1 MNRYRFASS
10 APMFHQAARRMLE
23 PLRLPKIAPRPRT
36 GRVAPRKLRPCRRSA
51 RALARGLPVALPL
64 ALNGALAFG
73 GKVADQDALI
83 EEVVVTANFRDS
95 AVQAAPV
102 SVSVLSAQSI
112 ELRAAQHLEQVLGM
126 APNLNYAAGASRGRF
141 LQARGVG
148 ERSQFKDPLDASV
161 GMVIDGIDF
170 SGIGLA
176 AVLHDVRQVE
186 VLRGPQGTAFGA
198 NALGGMVLVKSNDPT
213 EQFEGSLTTG
223 VGNYGAWRTGAVL
236 SGPLAEGLAGRLAL
250 HRFAGDGYIKND
262 FLDLDDT
269 NGYQELSLRAKLRWR
284 LGAATRIDLAGLY
297 VDVDNGYDA
306 FSLENRRRTGSDEPG
321 HDRQE
326 SLGLSLNLAHDGVE
340 AFLIEGN
347 LSWEGSD
354 LEYGFDWDWSN
365 LAAGGVRGGEN
376 NARERDALG
385 VDLRLLSRGRAG
397 LDGPL
402 SWVVGA
408 YYHRREVALD
418 YDDHWQDSYGT
429 WPSAFSSD
437 FATERQALYGQ
448 VEWAL
453 AEGWLLSLGG
463 RFEAYDNSYED
474 SAGVAA
480 EPDDDLWGGRISLER
495 RLSDGLMA
503 YALIS
508 RGFKT
513 GGVNGQAVAA
523 ADPAG
528 DPAIAQFLNER
539 IAFAAETLTNYEAGL
554 KGRALDGALQFALSA
569 FHMRRDDMQANAWVL
584 FPPADWKSYLDNVDE
599 GGNAGL
605 EAEAVWQATQ
615 RLRLSA
621 GLGLLSTELGE
632 LTVRDVDTY
641 ELVRQRGRSQAHAP
655 NYQFHVSA
663 HLDLHPNYFVNLQ
676 LEGKDAFHF
685 SNSHDQRSGSYET
698 LHLSAGYRNER
709 LEITAWGRNLTDV
722 DYEVR
727 GFYFGNNPL
736 KDWINEAYHQYGEPR
751 VFGLTARLRFQ
762 RAN

>member
-1 MNRYRFASS
+1 MNSHRLASS
-10 APMFHQAARRMLE
+10 ARMFHQTAKHMVECLRPRKIGPRLGARQVF
-23 PLRLPKIAPRPRT
+23 LRKPRPW
-36 GRVAPRKLRPCRRSA
+36 RRSA
-51 RALARGLPVALPL
+51 GALARGLCVALPL
-64 ALNGALAFG
+64 SLDGAAAFG
-73 GKVADQDALI
+73 QEVADEDALI
-83 EEVVVTANFRDS
+83 EEVVVIANFRDT
-95 AVQAAPV
+95 ALQWAPV
-102 SVSVLSAQSI
+102 SVSVLSARSI

-186 VLRGPQGTAFGA
+186 VMRGPQGTAFGA
-198 NALGGMVLVKSNDPT
+198 NALGGMVLVKTKDPT
-213 EQFEGSLTTG
+213 EQFEGSLTMG
-223 VGNYGAWRTGAVL
+223 FGNYGAWRTGAVL
-236 SGPLAEGLAGRLAL
+236 SGPLADGLLGRLAV

-262 FLDLDDT
+262 FLDADDT
-269 NGYQELSLRAKLRWR
+269 NGYQESSLRGKLRWQ
-284 LGAATRIDLAGLY
+284 LGQATRIDLAGLY

-306 FSLENRRRTGSDEPG
+306 FSLENLRRTGADEPG

-326 SLGLSLNLAHDGVE
+326 SVGLSLNLSHEGLD
-340 AFLIEGN
+340 AFLIEGS

-354 LEYGFDWDWSN
+354 LQYGFDWDWSN
-365 LAAGGVRGGEN
+365 LAAGGVRGGEDN
-376 NARERDALG
+376 LRERDALG
-385 VDLRLLSRGRAG
+385 VDVRLLSRGRAG
-397 LDGPL
+397 VDGPL
-402 SWVVGA
+402 SWVAGA
-408 YYHRREVALD
+408 YYYRREVALA
-418 YDDHWQDSYGT
+418 YADHWQDSYGT
-429 WPSAFSSD
+429 YPSAFSSD

-453 AEGWLLSLGG
+453 AEGWMLSLGG
-463 RFEAYDNSYED
+463 RFEAYDNSYQD

-495 RLSDGLMA
+495 RLGDGLMA
-503 YALIS
+503 YALVS

-523 ADPAG
+523 ADPAS

-554 KGRALDGALQFALSA
+554 KGRALDGTLQFALSG
-569 FHMRRDDMQANAWVL
+569 FYMRRDDMQANAWVL
-584 FPPADWKSYLDNVDE
+584 FPPADWKSYLDNVDK
-599 GGNAGL
+599 GSNAGL
-605 EAEAVWQATQ
+605 EAEAVWQATE

-621 GLGLLSTELGE
+621 GLGVLSTELGE

-641 ELVRQRGRSQAHAP
+641 QLRRQRGRSQAHAP
-655 NYQFHVSA
+655 SYQFHVAA
-663 HLDLHPNYFVNLQ
+663 HFDPHPNYFLNVQ
-676 LEGKDAFHF
+676 LEGKDAFYF
-685 SNSHDQRSGSYET
+685 SNSHDQRSGSYEL
-698 LHLSAGYRNER
+698 LHLSAGYRNDR

-736 KDWINEAYHQYGEPR
+736 KGWVNEAYYQYGAPR
-751 VFGLTARLRFQ
+751 TFGVTAQLRF
-762 RAN
+762 